1 MNSPVHRGAGVRR
14 PRPPKLAD
22 LPVDR
27 TDQESHTHP
36 LLGLQ
41 RTAGNAAVGRFLGV
55 QRAAAGAGGTGLL
68 ARGSSGEPVRALQ
81 IDLNALGATPQLE
94 PDGKFGGGTDAA
106 VRFFQ
111 RAHRLKP
118 DGIVGPATAPMVRA
132 ERAVKGANFLVPC
145 HTPDKPGPDG
155 AEERALA
162 ENAGGGG
169 GGNLIA
175 APPIPGAAKVNLTVV
190 LTTEAQDKDEAAA
203 VGGKVV
209 QVGSIADL
217 KAVLDQHPNIGM
229 LAVISHGGS
238 DGSVKIGG
246 SNEKLATIAA
256 ALTKRAP
263 GSIDRVQFLG
273 CNIGRDPAGMSALK
287 GQVAAAAVEGVNCFL
302 ETQRLTPARR
312 QNGQG
317 KPILAPGDLPKG
329 MTKAEFGAALKSLI
343 PIHLDVNNHKITNPD
358 CILGFG
364 PGTKLATVDAEKL
377 ADLYFARSGNL
388 VFRST
393 LGGTCWDDL
402 KFDQPDKDG
411 CRRVQV

>member
-1 MNSPVHRGAGVRR
+1 MNPPVHRGPGTRR
-14 PRPPKLAD
+14 PRPPRPAGRSS
-22 LPVDR
+22 DR
-27 TDQESHTHP
+27 SDVEAAAHP

-55 QRAAAGAGGTGLL
+55 QRAAGGPGLL

-132 ERAVKGANFLVPC
+132 ERSIKGANFLVPC

-175 APPIPGAAKVNLTVV
+175 APPTPGAAKVNLTVV
-190 LTTEAQDKDEAAA
+190 LTGEPQDKDEAAA

-229 LAVISHGGS
+229 LAIISHGGL
-238 DGSVKIGG
+238 DGTVKIGG
-246 SNEKLATIAA
+246 SNEKLAAIAA
-256 ALTKRAP
+256 ALTKRAA

-273 CNIGRDPAGMSALK
+273 CNIGRDTAGMAVLK

-317 KPILAPGDLPKG
+317 KPILTPADLPPG
-329 MTKAEFGAALKSLI
+329 MTKAQFGTALKGLI
-343 PIHLDVNNHKITNPD
+343 PSHLDVNNHKITNPD

-364 PGTKLATVDAEKL
+364 PDTKLATVDPEKL

-393 LGGTCWDDL
+393 PGGTCWDDL